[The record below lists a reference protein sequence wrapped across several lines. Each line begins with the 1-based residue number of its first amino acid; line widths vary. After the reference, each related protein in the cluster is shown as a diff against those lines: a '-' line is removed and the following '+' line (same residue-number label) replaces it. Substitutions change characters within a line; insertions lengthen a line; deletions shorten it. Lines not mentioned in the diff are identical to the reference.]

1 MIIGGFCIL
10 IAVIGIANIFSV
22 TLGFVQQR
30 KREFAQYLS
39 IGMTP
44 KDIRSVFCMEAF
56 VTAGRPILITIPLT
70 AATVT
75 FMLAASHLNPEV
87 FLREAPIIP
96 VAAFA
101 AVIIFFVGLA
111 YFIGGRRV
119 LNCDLSEIL
128 KDDTLN

>member
-1 MIIGGFCIL
+1 
-10 IAVIGIANIFSV
+10 
-22 TLGFVQQR
+22 
-30 KREFAQYLS
+30 
-39 IGMTP
+39 
-44 KDIRSVFCMEAF
+44 MEAF

-70 AATVT
+70 AAAVT